1 MSQPCD
7 DVVHNIHGSLVLG
20 TSCED
25 GEVALEGTVNLHAC
39 EEFALFLGADNY
51 EKKNQI
57 SDEGRMRSG

>member
-1 MSQPCD
+1 MMQSIYCC
-7 DVVHNIHGSLVLG
+7 LVLG

-39 EEFALFLGADNY
+39 EQFALFLGADNY